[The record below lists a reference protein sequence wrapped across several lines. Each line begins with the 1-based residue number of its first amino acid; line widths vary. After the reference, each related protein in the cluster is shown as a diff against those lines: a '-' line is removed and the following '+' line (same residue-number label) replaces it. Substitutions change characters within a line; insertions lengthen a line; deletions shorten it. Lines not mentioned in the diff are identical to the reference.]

1 MTVFLQEISLGAM
14 LSSMLDEDKL
24 FQALIG
30 ATTHWRRMAEIY
42 FARRVAGGG
51 YVQALL
57 QVIVS
62 SLLSNVAN
70 NKSALWPI
78 CDTINFPITSSTS
91 CIPA

>member
-1 MTVFLQEISLGAM
+1 MLKI
-14 LSSMLDEDKL
+14 LSSMLDENKL

-30 ATTHWRRMAEIY
+30 ATNHWQGIAEIY
-42 FARRVAGGG
+42 FASRVAGAVP
-51 YVQALL
+51 VQALL
-57 QVIVS
+57 QVIVT

>member
-1 MTVFLQEISLGAM
+1 MLKI
-14 LSSMLDEDKL
+14 LSSMLDENKL

-30 ATTHWRRMAEIY
+30 ATSHGRRMTEIY
-42 FARRVAGGG
+42 FASRVAGA
-51 YVQALL
+51 VQALL

>member
-1 MTVFLQEISLGAM
+1 MLNI
-14 LSSMLDEDKL
+14 LSSMLDENKL

-30 ATTHWRRMAEIY
+30 VTSHWRRMTEIY
-42 FARRVAGGG
+42 LASRVAGA
-51 YVQALL
+51 VQALL

-62 SLLSNVAN
+62 SMLSNVAN

>member
-1 MTVFLQEISLGAM
+1 MLNI
-14 LSSMLDEDKL
+14 LSSMLDENKL

-30 ATTHWRRMAEIY
+30 TTNHWRGIAEIY
-42 FARRVAGGG
+42 FASRVAGA
-51 YVQALL
+51 VQALL

>member
-1 MTVFLQEISLGAM
+1 
-14 LSSMLDEDKL
+14 MLDENKL

-30 ATTHWRRMAEIY
+30 ATSHWRRMTEIY
-42 FARRVAGGG
+42 FASRVAGAVP
-51 YVQALL
+51 VQALL

-62 SLLSNVAN
+62 SMLSNVAN